1 MKNRML
7 NIRMRIC
14 GQDKQDN
21 EETMVKDAFALKFW
35 KANLK
40 GSIVGGFRSG
50 CSSGPLCEEP
60 FRGVLVVVE
69 GVEIGVRKRR
79 KHVVASDNYFISRP
93 ISGGMVVT
101 AMRIAIR
108 SS

>member
-21 EETMVKDAFALKFW
+21 EETMVKDAFALKLW
-35 KANLK
+35 KSNFK

-50 CSSGPLCEEP
+50 CSSGRLCEEP
-60 FRGVLVVVE
+60 FGGVLVVVE

-79 KHVVASDNYFISRP
+79 K
-93 ISGGMVVT
+93 
-101 AMRIAIR
+101 
-108 SS
+108 